1 MPFMNTLWRFK
12 ASLLVLLAPNFHRNV
27 GIWDTLSSLL
37 TSWPLQDITKRSH
50 TLQPTN
56 GDDLLLDGVIFS
68 YHSASA
74 IICVILVLKRLQNT
88 AKIVIKS
95 KHFRDYTSI
104 LHERISSP
112 PTAYTTTSQ
121 CKQIECSSRAVGTRQ
136 PAIHDATLT
145 MSMFVRD
152 VVKESRKKVS
162 LRKYFIVKIRIS

>member
-104 LHERISSP
+104 LHERISTYRIHHHFALQAKRMQQP
-112 PTAYTTTSQ
+112 GGRHQTASHSWRNTHDVDV
-121 CKQIECSSRAVGTRQ
+121 RARR
-136 PAIHDATLT
+136 
-145 MSMFVRD
+145 S
-152 VVKESRKKVS
+152 
-162 LRKYFIVKIRIS
+162 